1 VGADTELRNTTT
13 LGIALTRQGIRT
25 LLLALVIFTAAGL
38 VPELLLLKHYDSV
51 WQLVPF
57 AVLLATLVTATVA
70 WRRPAPSAIAAFRV
84 VMGLC
89 VLAGIV
95 GVVLH
100 AKGNWEW
107 ALERDDTLHGWPLIW
122 KILRGATPLL
132 APGAMAQLG
141 LLGLVYTY
149 RHPALERG
157 LHPEPEIS

>member
-1 VGADTELRNTTT
+1 M
-13 LGIALTRQGIRT
+13 GISLARQGIRS
-25 LLLALVIFTAAGL
+25 LLLALVAFTAAGL
-38 VPELLLLKHYDSV
+38 VPELFLLKHYDSV

-57 AVLLATLVTATVA
+57 AVLLATLVSAALA
-70 WRRPAPSAIAAFRV
+70 WRRPTPGTVAAFRV
-84 VMGLC
+84 VMWIC
-89 VLAGIV
+89 VLTGIA

-107 ALERDDTLHGWPLIW
+107 ALERDDTLRGWPLLW

-157 LHPEPEIS
+157 PHHLEPEIS

>member
-1 VGADTELRNTTT
+1 
-13 LGIALTRQGIRT
+13 LGIALARQGLRP

-38 VPELLLLKHYDSV
+38 VPELLLLKHYDSF

-57 AVLLATLVTATVA
+57 AVLLATLATATIA
-70 WRRPAPSAIAAFRV
+70 WRRPTPRSVAAFRV
-84 VMGLC
+84 VMWLC
-89 VLAGIV
+89 VVAGMAGI
-95 GVVLH
+95 VLH

-107 ALERDDTLHGWPLIW
+107 ALERDETLTGWPLIW

-157 LHPEPEIS
+157 PHLQPEIS

>member
-1 VGADTELRNTTT
+1 
-13 LGIALTRQGIRT
+13 LGIALARQGLRP

-38 VPELLLLKHYDSV
+38 VPELLLLKHYDSF

-57 AVLLATLVTATVA
+57 AVLVATLVTAAIA
-70 WRRPAPSAIAAFRV
+70 WRRPTPRTVATFRA
-84 VMGLC
+84 VMWLC
-89 VLAGIV
+89 VVAGIA

-107 ALERDDTLHGWPLIW
+107 ALERDETLTGWPLVW

-157 LHPEPEIS
+157 PHHLAPEIS

>member
-1 VGADTELRNTTT
+1 MAIDPARRELRP
-13 LGIALTRQGIRT
+13 
-25 LLLALVIFTAAGL
+25 LLLALVVFTAVGL

-51 WQLVPF
+51 LQLVPF
-57 AVLLATLVTATVA
+57 PVLLATLGSALLVWRQPGPGTIAT
-70 WRRPAPSAIAAFRV
+70 FRG
-84 VMGLC
+84 VMWLC
-89 VLAGIV
+89 VLAGVV

-107 ALERDDTLHGWPLIW
+107 ALERDDTLHGWPLVW

-149 RHPALERG
+149 RHPALARG
-157 LHPEPEIS
+157 AHLEPEIS